1 MIDLTSPT
9 AVIGTPLAALVDA
22 VVTPLLAQDRALVDW
37 EWIGDNLPLIW
48 DATLEHVI
56 LTVVSVAIGMVV
68 SLLLTLAA
76 LRWRGLYGGILAVGG
91 VLYSIPSLAAFALLV
106 PVFGFGPTAAVIAL
120 STYTVLIL
128 VRNIMTGLDSVSPD
142 TIEAARGQGY
152 TERQIVL
159 GVQLPLALPVMMAG
173 LRVATVTVIG
183 LVTVASLIGQGGLG
197 QLILTGV
204 RLLPP
209 LPVMIVVG
217 TALSVVLAIVFDL
230 SLVGLTRVL
239 TPWTARERKS

>member
-1 MIDLTSPT
+1 MIDLASPA
-9 AVIGTPLAALVDA
+9 AVIFEPFGP
-22 VVTPLLAQDRALVDW
+22 PLLAQDRALVDW

-48 DATLEHVI
+48 DATLEHIV

-106 PVFGFGPTAAVIAL
+106 PVLGFGPAAAVVAL

-183 LVTVASLIGQGGLG
+183 LVTVTSLIGQGGLG
-197 QLILTGV
+197 QLILTGI
-204 RLLPP
+204 RLGPPP

-217 TALSVVLAIVFDL
+217 TVLSVVLAVAFDL
-230 SLVGLTRVL
+230 ALVGLTRVL
-239 TPWTARERKS
+239 TPWTARERTS

>member
-9 AVIGTPLAALVDA
+9 AAIGTPLAALVDA

-217 TALSVVLAIVFDL
+217 TVLSVVLAIVFDL

>member
-1 MIDLTSPT
+1 MN
-9 AVIGTPLAALVDA
+9 AATDVLH
-22 VVTPLLAQDRALVDW
+22 TLLAPMPAPLVGQERPLVDW
-37 EWIGDNLPLIW
+37 EWIADNVPLIW
-48 DATLEHVI
+48 DATLEHIV
-56 LTVVSVAIGMVV
+56 LTVVSVAIGMAV

-76 LRWRGLYGGILAVGG
+76 LRWRRLYGGILAVGG

-106 PVFGFGPTAAVIAL
+106 PIFGIGPAAAVIAL

-128 VRNIMTGLDSVSPD
+128 VRNIMTGLDGVSPD

-183 LVTVASLIGQGGLG
+183 LVTVTSLIGQGGLG

-217 TALSVVLAIVFDL
+217 TVLSVVLAVAFDL
-230 SLVGLTRVL
+230 SLVGLTRIL
-239 TPWTARERKS
+239 TPWTARERRS

>member
-217 TALSVVLAIVFDL
+217 TVLSVVLAIVFDL

>member
-1 MIDLTSPT
+1 MTID
-9 AVIGTPLAALVDA
+9 ALLV
-22 VVTPLLAQDRALVDW
+22 LAQDRPLV
-37 EWIGDNLPLIW
+37 EWTWISDNVPLIW
-48 DATLEHVI
+48 GATLEHII
-56 LTVVSVAIGMVV
+56 LTVVAVTIGMVV

-76 LRWRGLYGGILAVGG
+76 LRWRGLYGAILAAGG
-91 VLYSIPSLAAFALLV
+91 ILYSIPSLAALAFLV
-106 PVFGFGPTAAVIAL
+106 PLLGIGATAAVITL

-128 VRNIMTGLDSVSPD
+128 VRNIMTGLDTVSPD
-142 TIEAARGQGY
+142 MIEAARGQGY
-152 TERQIVL
+152 TERQIIL

-183 LVTVASLIGQGGLG
+183 LVTVTSLIGQGGLG

-217 TALSVVLAIVFDL
+217 TVLSVVLAILFDL
-230 SLVGLTRVL
+230 SLMGLTRFL
-239 TPWTARERKS
+239 TPWTSSSGRNA

>member
-1 MIDLTSPT
+1 MN
-9 AVIGTPLAALVDA
+9 AG
-22 VVTPLLAQDRALVDW
+22 VVLGQDQPLVDW
-37 EWIGDNLPLIW
+37 TWIADNIPLIW
-48 DATLEHVI
+48 DATVEHVM
-56 LTVVSVAIGMVV
+56 LTVVSVALGMAV

-76 LRWRGLYGGILAVGG
+76 LRWRWMYGGILAVGG
-91 VLYSIPSLAAFALLV
+91 ILYSIPSLAALALLV
-106 PVFGFGPTAAVIAL
+106 PIFGIGATASVITLA
-120 STYTVLIL
+120 TYTVLIL
-128 VRNIMTGLDSVSPD
+128 VRNIMTGLDGVSAD

-152 TERQIVL
+152 TERQVVL

-183 LVTVASLIGQGGLG
+183 LVTVTALIGQGGLG

-217 TALSVVLAIVFDL
+217 TVLSVVLAILFDL
-230 SLVGLTRVL
+230 ALLGLTRVL
-239 TPWTARERKS
+239 TPWTRRRRSA